1 MIESTEHASLPDPL
15 TVAVRE
21 DEIDA
26 LLEREWLLSNK
37 IGAYASS
44 TVIGCNTRRY
54 HGLLIAADPAPAGRI
69 ATLATVMEE
78 LVVDGQRY
86 ELAVN
91 EFPGSFTPGGITHL
105 AEFRNDAAITFVYR
119 VGGAE
124 LTKEIVLAESAN
136 AVALRYTLRGAAGEL
151 CLRPFVALRSYH
163 ELRRTDDPHNITFA
177 TEPEGVVVQDR
188 DAAFPELHLLSKEAD
203 FDTGPEWWR
212 QFRYRTD
219 IARGQDGL
227 EDLYTPGRFRY
238 TLGEGESCQFTA
250 SLRDPVPVGV
260 ATTIDR
266 RRDRLAS
273 LAGAGSDELSRR
285 LAVATDAFPVKR
297 YFPDTAP
304 STTILAG
311 YPWFADWGRDAFIA
325 LPGLLLSTRRFDV
338 AREAFRTFGEHLGEG
353 MVPNRFDEYSS
364 AAHYNSIDA
373 SLWYIAA
380 AGRYVEAGDD
390 GNFWRNF
397 LMPTCDTILR
407 AYQQGTQF
415 DIHADAD
422 GLLTG
427 GSDRTQLTWM
437 DAALGDEVVT
447 SRNGK
452 AVEVNAL
459 WHSAHRM
466 MAQQCR
472 GVDDALADH
481 YAHQADLIGP
491 AFVRAFWFEDGRY
504 LYDCVGPGGSDA
516 SIRPN
521 QIFAVSLPHSPLS
534 PDQQAD
540 VVRTVTK
547 HLLTPRGLRTLS
559 PEDDNYRGRYGGS
572 WESRDRAYHQ
582 GTVWAWLIGGFIEA
596 YLKVENFTPFALA
609 QAQQWLDGFAE
620 HLNEACLGHISEIF
634 DGDAPHAPRGCSAQA
649 WSVAE
654 VLRALQLVRQHAG
667 AAEASETS

>member
-1 MIESTEHASLPDPL
+1 MIDSPQHASLPDPL
-15 TVAVRE
+15 TVDVRE
-21 DEIDA
+21 DELEA

-44 TVIGCNTRRY
+44 SVVGCNTRRY

-69 ATLATVMEE
+69 ATLSTVMEE
-78 LVVDGQRY
+78 LVVDGEHY

-91 EFPGSFTPGGITHL
+91 EFPGSFTPNGATHL
-105 AEFRNDAAITFVYR
+105 AQFRDDAAITFVYR

-124 LTKEIVLAESAN
+124 LIKEIVLAESAN
-136 AVALRYTLRGAAGEL
+136 AVALRYTLNGAAGEL
-151 CLRPFVALRSYH
+151 CLRPFVSLRSYH
-163 ELRRTDDPHNITFA
+163 ELRRPDDPHNITYA

-188 DAAFPELHLLSKEAD
+188 DAAFPELHLLSKEAA
-203 FDTGPEWWR
+203 FEAQPQWWR
-212 QFRYRTD
+212 QFKYRAD
-219 IARGQDGL
+219 IARGQDGI

-260 ATTIDR
+260 VTTSAR
-266 RRDRLAS
+266 RRDRLAE
-273 LAGAGSDELSRR
+273 LAAAGDDELSRR
-285 LAVATDAFPVKR
+285 LAVATDAFIVKR
-297 YFPDTAP
+297 AFPDAAP
-304 STTILAG
+304 LTTILAG

-325 LPGLLLSTRRFDV
+325 LPGLLLSTGRFGT
-338 AREAFRTFGEHLGEG
+338 AREAFRTFGEHLGGG

-373 SLWYIAA
+373 SLWYVAA
-380 AGRYVEAGDD
+380 ADRYAEAGDD
-390 GNFWRNF
+390 ADFWRHF
-397 LMPTCDTILR
+397 LMPTCDAILR

-427 GSDRTQLTWM
+427 GSHRTQLTWM

-459 WHSAHRM
+459 WYHAHRV
-466 MAQQCR
+466 MAQRCR
-472 GVDDALADH
+472 GIDDALADH
-481 YAHQADLIGP
+481 YAHQADLIAP
-491 AFVRAFWFEDGRY
+491 AFVQAFWCEDGRY

-521 QIFAVSLPHSPLS
+521 QIFAVSLPHSPLA

-540 VVRTVTK
+540 VVRTVTQ

-559 PEDDNYRGRYGGS
+559 PADERYRGRYGGS

-582 GTVWAWLIGGFIEA
+582 GTVWAWLIGAFTEA
-596 YLKVENFTPFALA
+596 YLKVEDYTPFALA
-609 QAQQWLDGFAE
+609 QARQWLDGFDD
-620 HLNEACLGHISEIF
+620 HLHEACLGQINEIF
-634 DGDAPHAPRGCSAQA
+634 DGDSPHAPCGCVAQA

-654 VLRALQLVRQHAG
+654 VLRARQLVRKHEMADG
-667 AAEASETS
+667 GGTS

>member
-1 MIESTEHASLPDPL
+1 MIESSEHALLPDPL
-15 TVAVRE
+15 TVTVRE
-21 DEIDA
+21 DEMDA

-44 TVIGCNTRRY
+44 TVVGCNTRRY
-54 HGLLIAADPAPAGRI
+54 HGLLIAAEPAPAGRV
-69 ATLATVMEE
+69 AALSTVMEE
-78 LVVDGQRY
+78 LVVGEHRY
-86 ELAVN
+86 ELATN
-91 EFPGSFTPGGITHL
+91 EFPGSFTPRGVAHL

-119 VGGAE
+119 IGDVE
-124 LTKEIVLAESAN
+124 VIKEIVLAESAN
-136 AVALRYTLRGAAGEL
+136 ALALRYTLHGAAGEL
-151 CLRPFVALRSYH
+151 CLRPFVALRGYH
-163 ELRRTDDPHNITFA
+163 ELRRPDDPHNITFA
-177 TEPEGVVVQDR
+177 MEADGVVVQDR
-188 DAAFPELHLLSKEAD
+188 DAAFGELHLLSKEAD
-203 FDTGPEWWR
+203 FEAAPQWWR
-212 QFRYRTD
+212 QFRYRAD

-238 TLGEGESCQFTA
+238 TLGDGESCQFTA

-260 ATTIDR
+260 ETTRAR
-266 RRDRLAS
+266 RRDRLAE
-273 LAGAGSDELSRR
+273 LAHAGGDDEFSRR
-285 LAVATDAFPVKR
+285 LAVATDAFLVKR
-297 YFPDTAP
+297 NFPDAAP

-311 YPWFADWGRDAFIA
+311 YPWYADWGRDAFIA
-325 LPGLLLSTRRFDV
+325 LPGLLLSTGRFDV

-380 AGRYVEAGDD
+380 ADRYVEAGGD
-390 GNFWRNF
+390 GDFWRNF
-397 LMPTCDTILR
+397 LMPTCDAILR

-427 GSDRTQLTWM
+427 GSHRTQLTWM
-437 DAALGDEVVT
+437 DVALGDEVVT

-459 WHSAHRM
+459 WYHSHRI
-466 MAQQCR
+466 MAERCR

-491 AFVRAFWFEDGRY
+491 AFVQAFWFEAGRY
-504 LYDCVGPGGSDA
+504 LYDCVGPDGSDA

-521 QIFAVSLPHSPLS
+521 QIFAVSLPHSPLA

-540 VVRTVTK
+540 VVRAVTQ

-559 PEDDNYRGRYGGS
+559 PADDRYRGRYGGS

-582 GTVWAWLIGGFIEA
+582 GTVWAWLIGPFIEA
-596 YLKVENFTPFALA
+596 YLKVEGFKPFPLA
-609 QAQQWLDGFAE
+609 QAQQWLDDFAE
-620 HLNEACLGHISEIF
+620 HLHEACLGQISEIF
-634 DGDAPHAPRGCSAQA
+634 DGDAPHTPRGCFAQA

-654 VLRALQLVRQHAG
+654 VLRARQLVQQHAAG
-667 AAEASETS
+667 DQAVTP